1 MTEHKRGQNQLRKS
15 QSCDNTKAIP
25 MTSRNDD
32 VNTREFREVSR
43 EIAASPDVL
52 TNVGSSRKRERV
64 QDDETSGVKVSQV
77 PQQINNA
84 TPG

>member
-1 MTEHKRGQNQLRKS
+1 
-15 QSCDNTKAIP
+15 

-43 EIAASPDVL
+43 EIAASPDVM
-52 TNVGSSRKRERV
+52 TNVGSSRRRERV

-84 TPG
+84 SPG